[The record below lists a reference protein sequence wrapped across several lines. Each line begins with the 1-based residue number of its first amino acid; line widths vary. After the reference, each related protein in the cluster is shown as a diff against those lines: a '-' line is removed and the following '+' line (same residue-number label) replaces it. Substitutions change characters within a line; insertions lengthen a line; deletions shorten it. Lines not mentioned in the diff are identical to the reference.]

1 MNIVNASMRK
11 LLPLCCMTLGCM
23 TLAVTAFA
31 HDNDNDGDD
40 HAMHTA
46 YTNHVLVSN
55 GAVSADFT
63 DPNLV
68 NGWGIVFG
76 PTTPV
81 WVADNGSGKS
91 TLYAGTGK
99 PVPLVVT
106 IPGVMGQSG
115 NPTGIVFN
123 ISTTDFAFTT
133 TSSTGTTTSSVSR
146 FIFATESGTIA
157 AWSGG
162 TTAVTVVDSSP
173 WGAVYKGLAYGANGV
188 SHVLYA
194 ADFHNNRVDVFDS
207 TFKPVTLAAGA
218 FKDPHLPWGYAPFGI
233 QAINGDIYVSY
244 AKQDAD
250 AHDEIAGPGKGF
262 VDVYDADGKF
272 ISRVASREG
281 LNAPWGMA
289 LAPASFGEFGGALL
303 VGNFGDGTISAYSP
317 VSGRFLGMLK
327 DAMHHTLKVDGLWG
341 IAFGNGV
348 QSQKTNALYYAAG
361 PNDEA
366 NGAYGV
372 IWAQ

>member
-1 MNIVNASMRK
+1 MSTSIASLRK
-11 LLPLCCMTLGCM
+11 LVPLCCM

-31 HDNDNDGDD
+31 HDGPFDNDRDD
-40 HAMHTA
+40 HMHTA
-46 YTNHVLVSN
+46 YNNHVLVSD
-55 GAVSADFT
+55 GSVTSDFT
-63 DPNLV
+63 DANLV

-76 PTTPV
+76 ATTPV
-81 WVADNGSGKS
+81 WVSDNGTGKS
-91 TLYAGTGK
+91 TLYDGTGK

-106 IPGVMGQSG
+106 IPGVMGQWG
-115 NPTGIVFN
+115 NPTGVVFN
-123 ISTTDFAFTT
+123 VSTTDFSFTT
-133 TSSTGTTTSSVSR
+133 TNSSGAKVSSVAK

-162 TTAVTVVDSSP
+162 GTAVTVVDRST
-173 WGAVYKGLAYGANGV
+173 WNAVYKGLAYGGNGAG
-188 SHVLYA
+188 HMLYA

-207 TFKPVTLAAGA
+207 TFSPVTLAADA

-250 AHDEIAGPGKGF
+250 AHDEIAGAGFGF
-262 VDVYDADGKF
+262 VDVYDPDGKL
-272 ISRVASREG
+272 ISRVVSHEG
-281 LNAPWGMA
+281 LNAPWGMT

-317 VSGRFLGMLK
+317 VSGHFLGYLQDKWHHRLK
-327 DAMHHTLKVDGLWG
+327 IDGLWG

-348 QSQKTNALYYAAG
+348 LSQKTNALYYAAG
-361 PNDEA
+361 PSEESH
-366 NGAYGV
+366 GVYGV

>member
-1 MNIVNASMRK
+1 MSISTASLRK
-11 LLPLCCMTLGCM
+11 LVPLCCLTI
-23 TLAVTAFA
+23 AVGAFA
-31 HDNDNDGDD
+31 HDGDNDRDD
-40 HAMHTA
+40 HMHTA
-46 YTNHVLVSN
+46 YANHVLVSD
-55 GAVSADFT
+55 GSVPADFT

-81 WVADNGSGKS
+81 WVSDNGTGKS
-91 TLYAGTGK
+91 TLYDGTGK

-106 IPGVMGQSG
+106 IPGLMGQWG
-115 NPTGIVFN
+115 NPTGIVF
-123 ISTTDFAFTT
+123 SGGTDFVI
-133 TSSTGTTTSSVSR
+133 TGTNPAGTKVTAAAR
-146 FIFATESGTIA
+146 FIFSTEAGLIVGWT
-157 AWSGG
+157 GG
-162 TTAVTVVDSSP
+162 LTTGVTVVDSSA
-173 WGAVYKGLAYGANGV
+173 WGAVYKGLAFGGNGTG
-188 SHVLYA
+188 HQLYA

-244 AKQDAD
+244 AKQDSD
-250 AHDEIAGPGKGF
+250 AHDEIAGPGAGF

-272 ISRVASREG
+272 ISRVVSREG

-317 VSGRFLGMLK
+317 VSGRFLGFLR
-327 DAMHHTLKVDGLWG
+327 DQWHHKLKVDGLWG

-348 QSQKTNALYYAAG
+348 LSQKTNGLYYAAG
-361 PNDEA
+361 PHDES
-366 NGAYGV
+366 NGTYGV